1 MTVKAAKAA
10 KVETLRA
17 VTRQRDAAVELAAHQ
32 LRKIHQLEL
41 VVARLRRQLEAAGK
55 VTDEATVSGE

>member
-1 MTVKAAKAA
+1 MTAKAA

-17 VTRQRDAAVELAAHQ
+17 VMRERDAAVELAGHQ

-41 VVARLRRQLEAAGK
+41 VVARLRRHLEAAGK
-55 VTDEATVSGE
+55 AADEATVSGE